1 MSDVTLLFGI
11 GATKAGTSWL
21 QFFLERHPQ
30 VHLWVHKELHY
41 FDTLDEKNL
50 MWQMDQL
57 CEKRMGLRLKMKE
70 APDQETRKRLR
81 FEVGEIDRW
90 LGVLARDKE
99 APGAYLSFLKKG
111 RAGKPVVGDI
121 TPAYALLSEE
131 RLQMMYRLNPAT
143 KFVYLLRD
151 PISRLWSNV
160 RMMAGWGGGSENEI
174 SDRANRIFDR
184 WSKGKEEAL
193 GARCDYAGPL
203 SRLTKVVP
211 EADRFIGFYETL
223 FSKETVDTLC
233 RFIGI
238 DGMEAPLERR
248 VHVSAR
254 IEMDAG
260 RRAIA
265 AERLAPQYDY
275 VQTMFGRMPER
286 WSPS

>member
-1 MSDVTLLFGI
+1 MNDVTLLFGI

-41 FDTLDEKNL
+41 FDALDQNNV
-50 MWQMDQL
+50 MWQIDQF
-57 CEKRMGLRLKMKE
+57 CEKRMDLRARMKASE
-70 APDQETRKRLR
+70 GDEKKRLR

-90 LGVLARDKE
+90 LGVIARDKE

-121 TPAYALLSEE
+121 TPAYALLSED
-131 RLQMMYRLNPAT
+131 RLKMMHGLSPVS

-151 PISRLWSNV
+151 PISRLWSNI
-160 RMMAGWGGGSENEI
+160 RMMASWGGGSPDEMQR
-174 SDRANRIFDR
+174 RADRIFDR
-184 WSKGKEEAL
+184 WTDGNEEAL

-203 SRLTKVVP
+203 TRLQSAIP
-211 EADRFIGFYETL
+211 ESDRLVGIYEDL
-223 FSKETVDTLC
+223 FSMDSIRRIC

-238 DGMEAPLERR
+238 DVFEAPLERR
-248 VHVSAR
+248 VHESVR
-254 IEMDAG
+254 LDLDAG

-265 AERLAPQYDY
+265 ADRLAPQYAY
-275 VQTMFGRMPER
+275 VETMFGGLPNK
-286 WSPS
+286 WNPA